1 MLRLLIITLS
11 SVLLS
16 ACIFPGP
23 MGGGGGGG
31 MGMHA
36 PHMDSDRGEGH
47 NQPHRGH

>member
-23 MGGGGGGG
+23 MGGGGG
-31 MGMHA
+31 MGMHP
-36 PHMDSDRGEGH
+36 PHMEPSRGEGH